1 MEYLPCSRLLS
12 ARSMA
17 SRRLR
22 KIDVLRQQLAASG
35 GSLAETKRIAASLKY
50 LEDRYMARPAAEL
63 MVERGDPQAQE
74 LRAGLDATPVLG
86 REPHG
91 DLLRAAFKKALATEG
106 IPPDVEEMAR
116 AFYARRGRPKGNQK
130 PQAPPNDD
138 WIGKTETGGVTR
150 LVRRLFGGG

>member
-1 MEYLPCSRLLS
+1 
-12 ARSMA
+12 MA

-35 GSLAETKRIAASLKY
+35 GSLAETKQIAASLKY

-63 MVERGDPQAQE
+63 LVERGDPEAGQLQ
-74 LRAGLDATPVLG
+74 AGLDATPVLG

-91 DLLRAAFKKALATEG
+91 DLLRAAFKKALTTEG

-116 AFYARRGRPKGNQK
+116 AFYARRGRPNGNQK
-130 PQAPPNDD
+130 QQAPQNAD
-138 WIGKTETGGVTR
+138 WIAKTDTGAITR
-150 LVRRLFGGG
+150 LARRLFGGS